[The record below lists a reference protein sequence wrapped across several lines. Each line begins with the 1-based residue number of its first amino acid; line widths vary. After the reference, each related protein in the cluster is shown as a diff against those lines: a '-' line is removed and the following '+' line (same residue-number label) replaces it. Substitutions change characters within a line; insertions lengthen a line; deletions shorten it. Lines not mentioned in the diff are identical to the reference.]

1 MHREWYER
9 RVVSREMFESDRR
22 LLHHAGE
29 SLGRREGER
38 TMIGNFRQAIA
49 EFIDDDCPTLAA
61 ALAYYTIFS
70 LPPLVF
76 IIIVVAGF
84 VVGREAVQAAIQ
96 QQVQAMLG
104 GAASG
109 QVSTMATTAGQT
121 SAGGI
126 LGLTVSVAGVIFG
139 ATSGFAQL
147 QAALNRSWKIR
158 VETGGIRGFIAKRI
172 LSFLIVILMAGLI
185 LASVIST
192 HGRRP

>member
-1 MHREWYER
+1 
-9 RVVSREMFESDRR
+9 
-22 LLHHAGE
+22 
-29 SLGRREGER
+29 
-38 TMIGNFRQAIA
+38 MIGNFRQAIA

-70 LPPLVF
+70 LPPLLF

-109 QVSTMATTAGQT
+109 QVSTMATTARQT

-139 ATSGFAQL
+139 ATSAFAQL

-158 VETGGIRGFIAKRI
+158 GETGGIRGFIAKRI

-185 LASVIST
+185 LASVILNAGTASV
-192 HGRRP
+192 GSIFGAPGDPRSGEFCRIFPVAVCAVRRDLQVLPRR